1 MKSTNKINLNKIVIF
16 IFCFVIAEHQ
26 PLLLSVHHPSGDAVL
41 GHVQHPVSAL
51 QNRHSG
57 TLFSPSDSGPTKLE
71 DAELGQPVGDLLQL
85 DDKQEPEQEIDVV
98 GVGVGEGGNAV
109 PVSQQGSVPRH
120 SLSRWEGQDS
130 FCRETSSPATN
141 TGKQEHLLLLWGQTW
156 LVPLHSTF
164 CDQSRNLQLI

>member
-1 MKSTNKINLNKIVIF
+1 MIFRVWQNKKVSPYFNKIVIF
-16 IFCFVIAEHQ
+16 IFYFVIAEHQ

-85 DDKQEPEQEIDVV
+85 DDKQEPEQEEEIDVV
-98 GVGVGEGGNAV
+98 GVVVGDGSNAV
-109 PVSQQGSVPRH
+109 PVSQQGRVPRH
-120 SLSRWEGQDS
+120 LLSIWEGQDS
-130 FCRETSSPATN
+130 SISVEKHPVLRKTRGNRNISCSSRDRP
-141 TGKQEHLLLLWGQTW
+141 G
-156 LVPLHSTF
+156 
-164 CDQSRNLQLI
+164 